1 MLLKRLEIRNCR
13 KIRQADIEFH
23 GPGLKVIQGM
33 NESGKTTIAQSIAI
47 TFAGPKEVVPGMI
60 SRGEEQAEI
69 IAYTDNELKI
79 RTVIQGTV
87 KQTVSQK
94 DKTTG
99 RYVNMSGGVRAFLD
113 SLRSGLEMPWAMRDF
128 TDTKI
133 IEILKERCGITKKI
147 DEIDAA
153 IKNKEIART
162 ETGRDIKRFG
172 TLDPVEE
179 AKHPEP
185 VDKIKKEKEE
195 SRKYQQAYA
204 AAHNVAVEAV
214 RKKLSLTYTFEELE
228 NLIPI
233 IKNLVKEGR
242 TQIDGFKAYTK
253 EDIEALDEQ
262 IAQWYET
269 EEKAR
274 KYDEYFAKKEQLDKL
289 NAAYEALTAEIET
302 LRENRKKTL
311 SEMKLGVKGLTIGED
326 NFLYHNDNVRGV
338 TDTNKT
344 GNWSTAESIKV
355 FFSIGATFCG
365 DLKVLV
371 VDNAESLDEKATK
384 VISDWAESAQFLVI
398 LLKVA
403 SVPQELEE
411 GVIYIREGEV
421 ITK

>member
-113 SLRSGLEMPWAMRDF
+113 SLRSGLEMPWAMRDL

-195 SRKYQQAYA
+195 SQKYQQTYA
-204 AAHNVAVEAV
+204 AAHNAAVEAV
-214 RKKLSLTYTFEELE
+214 RK
-228 NLIPI
+228 
-233 IKNLVKEGR
+233 
-242 TQIDGFKAYTK
+242 
-253 EDIEALDEQ
+253 
-262 IAQWYET
+262 
-269 EEKAR
+269 
-274 KYDEYFAKKEQLDKL
+274 
-289 NAAYEALTAEIET
+289 
-302 LRENRKKTL
+302 
-311 SEMKLGVKGLTIGED
+311 
-326 NFLYHNDNVRGV
+326 NFL
-338 TDTNKT
+338 
-344 GNWSTAESIKV
+344 
-355 FFSIGATFCG
+355 
-365 DLKVLV
+365 
-371 VDNAESLDEKATK
+371 
-384 VISDWAESAQFLVI
+384 
-398 LLKVA
+398 
-403 SVPQELEE
+403 
-411 GVIYIREGEV
+411 
-421 ITK
+421 